1 VAHPATV
8 MPVSPG
14 ERVFYAIGDVHGEA
28 ARLSELHEAIFDHH
42 LARHGGR
49 AACLVHLGDY
59 VDRGPDSRGVIERLR
74 TLERAAAANDELE
87 IVCLR
92 GNHEQ
97 MMIEAL
103 DGGALAEAQ
112 WARNG
117 GIATIDSYE
126 TDPIPGL
133 LHKHH
138 CWLKARPYL
147 HWARDEKLVFVHAGL
162 DGTHFPEEKTEIYL
176 WTRSE
181 KFFDTANWS
190 APSLEGVRVVHGH
203 TPTEDYRPFVSEDG
217 RRINVDTGACWGGAL
232 TAAVIAPGETVSF
245 LSV

>member
-1 VAHPATV
+1 MA
-8 MPVSPG
+8 
-14 ERVFYAIGDVHGEA
+14 RVYYAIGDIHGELD
-28 ARLSELHEAIFDHH
+28 RLTALHERIFEHH
-42 LARHGGR
+42 LAFH
-49 AACLVHLGDY
+49 AELCACLVHLGDY

-74 TLERAAAANDELE
+74 TLERAATGTPALE

-117 GIATIDSYE
+117 GMATLHSYE
-126 TDPIPGL
+126 TDPVPGL
-133 LHKHH
+133 LYQHH
-138 CWLKARPYL
+138 SWLKARPYL
-147 HWARDEKLVFVHAGL
+147 CWRPEDGLVFVHAGL
-162 DGTHFPEEKTEIYL
+162 DGTRFPDEKPDVYL

-181 KFFDTANWS
+181 TFFDTRKWT
-190 APSLEGVRVVHGH
+190 APALEGHRVVHGH
-203 TPTEDYRPFVSEDG
+203 TPTEDYRPDVSGDG
-217 RRINVDTGACWGGAL
+217 RRINIDTGACFGGSL
-232 TAAVIAPGETVSF
+232 TAAILAPGEAIRF